1 MADNTLAQLNP
12 PQQEAVTQVD
22 GPVLVLAGPGSGKTR
37 VLTHRVAYLVQ
48 TCGVRPWQI
57 LAVTFTNKAARE
69 MRDRLNRLLGDMVQD
84 VTIGTF
90 HATCAR
96 ILRRHIQGLG
106 FDSRFTIYDSGDQQN
121 LIKQALKTLNL
132 DDKRHRPQAVHASIS
147 RAKNELLTPKDFA
160 GRTANYW
167 EEVVARVYLEY
178 QKLLEANNALDF
190 DDLLMKTVEL
200 FQGDAKLL
208 EQYQDR
214 YRYLHVDEWQDTNT
228 AQYELV
234 RLLAAKHGNVFVV
247 GDPDQS
253 VYSWRG
259 ADYRNVRR
267 FQRDYP
273 QAHVVLLEQNYR
285 STQIILDAARQVI
298 AKNPGRTDKKLWTDQ
313 EQGPHITLYEAYNEE
328 EEANYVVRE
337 IKRLVASEGIRP
349 GDCAV
354 MYRTNAQS
362 RALEDAFV
370 QQGLPYKLVGGTRF
384 YERREIKDMLA
395 YMRVLH
401 SPFDG
406 VGFTRIVNVP
416 PRGIGKRTV
425 EHLQRWARQ
434 LGLPLYTALQ
444 VLQDAGSD
452 GKAGEP
458 PATPP
463 PFAKRAKNQLLAFLA
478 LIDELI
484 AAQQTLNLPDLVREV
499 ARRTGYEEFLR
510 DGTPEG
516 EDRWE
521 NVLEL
526 IGKAQDYAY
535 LDTAEALVTFLE
547 EASLVADVDD
557 LEEGQTAVTLLTLH
571 AAKGLEFPVVFIAGM
586 EEGIF
591 PHSRSMDQPEQMEEE
606 RRLCYVGITRAKKHL
621 YLVRAFRRS
630 LYGQVDYREPSRF
643 LGDLSSDILQ
653 GTPRKK
659 RAAQQRELGLGAGRY
674 RKPAQPWVTKESP
687 SPKQAMPASPAPTQS
702 HFQPGEHVRHAS
714 FGEGVVISCV
724 AKDGDAEVTVA
735 FVGQK
740 PKRLLASFAKL
751 ERV

>member
-1 MADNTLAQLNP
+1 
-12 PQQEAVTQVD
+12 
-22 GPVLVLAGPGSGKTR
+22 LVLAGPGSGKTR
-37 VLTHRVAYLVQ
+37 VLTHRVAYLVRSR
-48 TCGVRPWQI
+48 GIRPWQI

-69 MRDRLNRLLGDMVQD
+69 MRDRLNRLLGDVVQD

-96 ILRRHIQGLG
+96 ILRRHSTVLG
-106 FDSRFTIYDSGDQQN
+106 FDSRFTIYDSSDQQN
-121 LIKQALKTLNL
+121 LIKQALKTLDL
-132 DDKRHRPQAVHASIS
+132 DDKRHRPPAVHGTIS
-147 RAKNELLTPKDFA
+147 RAKNELLSPDDFA
-160 GRTANYW
+160 KRTASYW
-167 EEVVARVYLEY
+167 EEVVARVYVEY
-178 QKLLEANNALDF
+178 QKLLEENNALDF
-190 DDLLMKTVEL
+190 DDLLMKAVEL
-200 FQGDAKLL
+200 FQNDSKLL

-285 STQIILDAARQVI
+285 STQVILDAARQVI
-298 AKNPGRTDKKLWTDQ
+298 AKNPGRTDKKLWTEQ
-313 EQGPHITLYEAYNEE
+313 AQGPRITLYEAYSEE

-337 IKRLVASEGIRP
+337 IKRLTASENIRL

-395 YMRVLH
+395 YLRVLQ

-416 PRGIGKRTV
+416 PRGIGKKTV
-425 EHLQRWARQ
+425 EHLQRWAGE
-434 LGLPLYTALQ
+434 LGVPLYTALQ
-444 VLQDAGSD
+444 LLQNAGDDAN
-452 GKAGEP
+452 AQQT
-458 PATPP
+458 PATAP
-463 PFAKRAKNQLLAFLA
+463 PFAKRAKNQLLAFLS

-499 ARRTGYEEFLR
+499 ARRTGYEESLH

-535 LDTAEALVTFLE
+535 LDTEEALITFLE

-571 AAKGLEFPVVFIAGM
+571 AAKGLEFPAVFITGM

-630 LYGQVDYREPSRF
+630 LYGQADYREPSRF
-643 LGDLSSDILQ
+643 LGDLSADILQ
-653 GTPRKK
+653 GSPRKK
-659 RAAQQRELGLGAGRY
+659 RAARQRELGLGAGRY
-674 RKPAQPWVTKESP
+674 RKSAQPWVTGETP
-687 SPKQAMPASPAPTQS
+687 SPARAVPAVSSPAQPNW
-702 HFQPGEHVRHAS
+702 QPGDRVRHAT
-714 FGEGVVISCV
+714 FGEGVVIRCIT
-724 AKDGDAEVTVA
+724 KGGDKEVTVA